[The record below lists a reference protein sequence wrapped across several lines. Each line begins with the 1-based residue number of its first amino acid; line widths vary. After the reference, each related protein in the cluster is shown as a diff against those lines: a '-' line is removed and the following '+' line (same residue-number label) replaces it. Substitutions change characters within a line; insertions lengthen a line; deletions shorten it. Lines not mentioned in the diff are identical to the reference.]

1 MSRVHHNRTG
11 FTLIELLIVVA
22 IIGILA
28 AIAAPNFNRARLR
41 ALLTTIITDM
51 RTLDQQISIYRLDN
65 GRPPISDYI
74 KGKNSITALSTP
86 VAYMNS
92 IPIDPHRKNE
102 PIADERGIFYNYWYN
117 EEDPSGRYN
126 TGGTQWHTQGWHIY
140 LLSVGLDHD
149 IDWITYHPSN
159 GIASN
164 GDIRYFTPKRLSDWQ
179 DSL

>member
-1 MSRVHHNRTG
+1 MILNSKYKG

-28 AIAAPNFNRARLR
+28 AIAVPNFQRARLQS
-41 ALLTTIITDM
+41 LLTRMITDM
-51 RTLDQQISIYRLDN
+51 KTLDSQISIYRLDH

-74 KGKNSITALSTP
+74 KSKNSIVALSTP
-86 VAYMNS
+86 VAYMNT
-92 IPIDPHRKNE
+92 IPIDPHRKDQE
-102 PIADERGIFYNYWYN
+102 IAETRGIFYNYWYN
-117 EEDPSGRYN
+117 EEDPSKRYN
-126 TGGTQWHTQGWHIY
+126 TGGSQFHNQGWHIY
-140 LLSVGLDHD
+140 LLSVGMDHD

-159 GIASN
+159 GLASN